1 VSRAERGAARIA
13 RWVAKRSAKRAEAR
27 ATRSLGRPGA
37 CEVCGEPITVV
48 RSTRRTCSG
57 NRLMTAARKNRDGH
71 RDATMILLAF
81 RHGLRAS
88 ELTDLRWDQVDFNQG
103 VLHVRR
109 VKNGSPATHPLD
121 GEELRALRRPR
132 REAPESPFAFVSMRG
147 APFTVSGFRRMVE
160 RAGQDAGL
168 EIRPH
173 PHMLRHAT
181 GFALANKGVD
191 TRTLQAY
198 LGHKNIQHTVKYT
211 ELSATRFKGL
221 WD

>member
-1 VSRAERGAARIA
+1 MPKQVAIYTRVSTDHQTTANQER
-13 RWVAKRSAKRAEAR
+13 
-27 ATRSLGRPGA
+27 
-37 CEVCGEPITVV
+37 
-48 RSTRRTCSG
+48 
-57 NRLMTAARKNRDGH
+57 
-71 RDATMILLAF
+71 
-81 RHGLRAS
+81 
-88 ELTDLRWDQVDFNQG
+88 
-103 VLHVRR
+103 
-109 VKNGSPATHPLD
+109 
-121 GEELRALRRPR
+121 ELRAVAD
-132 REAPESPFAFVSMRG
+132 REALESPFVFVSMRG
-147 APFTVSGFRRMVE
+147 APFTVSDFRRIVE

-168 EIRPH
+168 EIKVR